1 MGLIIA
7 TLYVKVYDGNQMVSS
22 TFDPNQFKMAQR
34 EGWDSVAQGWK
45 EWWEPIEKEAQK
57 LSQRLIELAEIKP
70 GQRVLDV
77 ATGIGEP
84 SITAAKVVGTGGHV
98 LATDIS
104 RQMLAIAKE
113 RATLLGL
120 QDIIEFKESDA
131 ENLDLANS
139 SFDAALCRWGL
150 MLFPNLDAAIRKIY
164 SSLVSGGRFAAAVW
178 ADATK
183 VPIISL
189 ATRII
194 GSQVQMS
201 APPPGGVP
209 NPFSLSDTNKLENS
223 LARAGFRDIHIETV
237 IVTSEFESGED
248 YCRYCQ
254 AVSTSARIALSKE
267 TEERKED
274 IWRKVAEEAA
284 RNYGT
289 ANGLIKMDN
298 ESICIVGTRP

>member
-1 MGLIIA
+1 LIIA
-7 TLYVKVYDGNQMVSS
+7 ILYVKVYDGNQMVSS

-34 EGWDSVAQGWK
+34 EGWDSVAEGWK
-45 EWWEPIEKEAQK
+45 EWWEPIEKGAQK
-57 LSQRLIELAEIKP
+57 LSKRLIELAEIKS
-70 GQRVLDV
+70 GQRVLDI

-113 RATLLGL
+113 RATVLRL

-131 ENLDLANS
+131 ENLDLTNS

-189 ATRII
+189 ATRVI
-194 GSQVQMS
+194 GSQVQMPES
-201 APPPGGVP
+201 SSGVP
-209 NPFSLSDTNKLENS
+209 NPFSLADTNKLENS
-223 LARAGFRDIHIETV
+223 LTRAGFRDIHIDTV
-237 IVTSEFESGED
+237 VVTFEFESGED

-254 AVSTSARIALSKE
+254 AVSASARIALSKE

-274 IWRKVAEEAA
+274 VWRKVAEEAA
-284 RNYGT
+284 RNYGA
-289 ANGLIKMDN
+289 ANGLIKIDN

>member
-1 MGLIIA
+1 MTVI
-7 TLYVKVYDGNQMVSS
+7 NQMVSS

-34 EGWDSVAQGWK
+34 EGWDSVAEGWK
-45 EWWEPIEKEAQK
+45 EWWEPIEKGAQK

-113 RATLLGL
+113 RATFLRL
-120 QDIIEFKESDA
+120 QDIIEFKETDA
-131 ENLDLANS
+131 ENLDLAKA

-150 MLFPNLDAAIRKIY
+150 MLFPNPDAAIGKIY

-194 GSQVQMS
+194 GSQIQMS
-201 APPPGGVP
+201 ASPPGVP
-209 NPFSLSDTNKLENS
+209 NPFSLADTNKLENS
-223 LARAGFRDIHIETV
+223 LARAGFRDIHIDTV
-237 IVTSEFESGED
+237 IVTFEFESGED

-254 AVSTSARIALSKE
+254 AVSASARIVLSKE

-274 IWRKVAEEAA
+274 VWRKVAEEAA

-289 ANGLIKMDN
+289 TNGLIKMDN
-298 ESICIVGTRP
+298 ESVCIVGTRP

>member
-1 MGLIIA
+1 
-7 TLYVKVYDGNQMVSS
+7 MVSL
-22 TFDPNQFKMAQR
+22 TFDPNSFKMAQR
-34 EGWDSVAQGWK
+34 EGWDSVARGWK
-45 EWWEPIEKEAQK
+45 DWWVSIEKGAQK

-84 SITAAKVVGTGGHV
+84 SITAAKVVGTSGHV

-113 RATLLGL
+113 RAAFLRL

-150 MLFPNLDAAIRKIY
+150 MLFPNLDTAIGKIY
-164 SSLVSGGRFAAAVW
+164 SSLVSGGRLAAAVW

-183 VPIISL
+183 VPIINL

-194 GSQVQMS
+194 GSEVQMS
-201 APPPGGVP
+201 VPPPGVP
-209 NPFSLSDTNKLENS
+209 NPFSLADTNKLENS
-223 LARAGFRDIHIETV
+223 LARAGFRDIHVDRV
-237 IVTSEFESGED
+237 IVTFEFESGED

-254 AVSTSARIALSKE
+254 AVSASARTALSKV

-274 IWRKVAEEAA
+274 VWRKVAKEAA

-289 ANGLIKMDN
+289 ANGLVKMDN
-298 ESICIVGTRP
+298 ESICIVGKRP

>member
-1 MGLIIA
+1 
-7 TLYVKVYDGNQMVSS
+7 VKVYDGNQMVSS

-34 EGWDSVAQGWK
+34 EGWDSVAEGWK
-45 EWWEPIEKEAQK
+45 EWWEPIEKGAQK
-57 LSQRLIELAEIKP
+57 LSKRLIELAEIKS
-70 GQRVLDV
+70 GQRVLDI

-113 RATLLGL
+113 RATLLRL

-131 ENLDLANS
+131 ENLDLTNS

-189 ATRII
+189 ATRVI
-194 GSQVQMS
+194 GSQVQM
-201 APPPGGVP
+201 PGSPSGVP
-209 NPFSLSDTNKLENS
+209 NPFSLADTNKLENS
-223 LARAGFRDIHIETV
+223 LTRAGFRDIHIDTV
-237 IVTSEFESGED
+237 VVTFEFESGED
-248 YCRYCQ
+248 YCRYSQ
-254 AVSTSARIALSKE
+254 AVSASARIALSKE

-274 IWRKVAEEAA
+274 VWRKVAEEAA
-284 RNYGT
+284 RNYGA